1 MAISIFDK
9 DVNIIAKLGDNP
21 NIDNSLSADDL
32 KGKFDA
38 AAALI
43 QNYINNTLVP
53 AINANIANIASQG
66 TTLAGK
72 ADAATT
78 LAGYG
83 ITDAMTAAAITA
95 ALALKQDLIH
105 VVTEPPEDGDDD
117 GIYLVKAAAEPE
129 E

>member
-1 MAISIFDK
+1 MAINSFNDS
-9 DVNIIAKLGDNP
+9 VTIIHDLGDNP
-21 NIDNSLSADDL
+21 NIDDNLSADQL
-32 KGKFDA
+32 KDKFDA
-38 AAALI
+38 AAVLI
-43 QNYINNTLVP
+43 KNYINNTLVG

-105 VVTEPPEDGDDD
+105 VTDTAPTSSSPD
-117 GIYLVKAAAEPE
+117 GIYLVYE
-129 E
+129 

>member
-1 MAISIFDK
+1 MAINSFNDS
-9 DVNIIAKLGDNP
+9 VTIIHDLGDNP
-21 NIDNSLSADDL
+21 NIDDNLSADQL
-32 KGKFDA
+32 KDKFDA
-38 AAALI
+38 AAVLI
-43 QNYINNTLVP
+43 KNYINNTLVG

-105 VVTEPPEDGDDD
+105 VTDTPPTSASAD
-117 GIYLVKAAAEPE
+117 GIYLVYE

>member
-1 MAISIFDK
+1 MAINSFNDS
-9 DVNIIAKLGDNP
+9 VTIIHDLGDNP
-21 NIDNSLSADDL
+21 NIDDNLSADQL
-32 KGKFDA
+32 KDKFDA
-38 AAALI
+38 AAVLI
-43 QNYINNTLVP
+43 KNYINNTLVG

-95 ALALKQDLIH
+95 ALALKQDLVH
-105 VVTEPPEDGDDD
+105 VTDTPPTSSSPD
-117 GIYLVKAAAEPE
+117 GIYLVYE

>member
-1 MAISIFDK
+1 MAINSFNDS
-9 DVNIIAKLGDNP
+9 VTIIHDLGDNP
-21 NIDNSLSADDL
+21 NIDDNLSSDQL
-32 KGKFDA
+32 KDKFDA
-38 AAALI
+38 AAVLI
-43 QNYINNTLVP
+43 KNYINNTLVG

-83 ITDAMTAAAITA
+83 ITDAMTAAAIAA

-105 VVTEPPEDGDDD
+105 VTSTPPTSSSPD
-117 GIYLVKAAAEPE
+117 GIYLVYE
-129 E
+129 

>member
-1 MAISIFDK
+1 MAINSFNDS
-9 DVNIIAKLGDNP
+9 VTIIHDLGDNP
-21 NIDNSLSADDL
+21 NIDDNLSADQL
-32 KGKFDA
+32 KDKFDA
-38 AAALI
+38 AAVLI
-43 QNYINNTLVP
+43 KNYINNTLVG

-95 ALALKQDLIH
+95 ALALKQDLVH
-105 VVTEPPEDGDDD
+105 VTDTAPTSSSPD
-117 GIYLVKAAAEPE
+117 GIYLVYE

>member
-1 MAISIFDK
+1 MAISSFTD
-9 DVNIIAKLGDNP
+9 DVNIISALGDNP
-21 NIDNSLSADDL
+21 NTDDSLSAAQL
-32 KGKFDA
+32 KAKFDFA
-38 AAALI
+38 ANLI
-43 QNYINNTLVP
+43 KTYINNTMVG
-53 AINANIANIASQG
+53 AINGNSTGVANNATAIAGLG
-66 TTLAGK
+66 TSK

-105 VVTEPPEDGDDD
+105 VTDTAPTSSSPD
-117 GIYLVKAAAEPE
+117 GIYLVYE

>member
-1 MAISIFDK
+1 MAINSFNDS
-9 DVNIIAKLGDNP
+9 VTIIHDLGDNP
-21 NIDNSLSADDL
+21 NIDNNLSADQL
-32 KGKFDA
+32 KDKFDA
-38 AAALI
+38 AAVLI
-43 QNYINNTLVP
+43 KNYINNTLVG

-95 ALALKQDLIH
+95 ALALKQDLIY
-105 VVTEPPEDGDDD
+105 VTDTAPTSSSPD
-117 GIYLVKAAAEPE
+117 GIYLVYE